1 MTNWRSKK
9 LLTSLLLVAFVLLT
23 ASGCKGP
30 TIPSANGNTYP
41 LVLTDSFEREITIPK
56 QPETIVSLA
65 PSSTEILFALGLGD
79 KLIGVTEVC
88 DYPEEA
94 LAIEKMGGF
103 QGVDVEKIVAAKPD
117 LIIADSLTT
126 KEVVEQLTSL
136 GFPVLAIRAA
146 NIEEMLGH
154 IELIGKA
161 ANVGTAADELTASLR
176 GRLAEVSERI
186 KDVGDNDRPLVFY
199 EVWHDALMSTGPN
212 TFIHDAIVAAGGRN
226 ATADATT
233 DWPEI
238 DLEVLINKNPEVV
251 LLGHEGQEPAD
262 VKARANWQTITA
274 VINDRIYAIN
284 PDLFSRPGPRLID
297 AVEEIAK
304 LLHPDLFE

>member
-1 MTNWRSKK
+1 MINCRGKK
-9 LLTSLLLVAFVLLT
+9 LLTSLLLLTFVLLT
-23 ASGCKGP
+23 AVGCKGP
-30 TIPSANGNTYP
+30 TTPTVNGNSYP
-41 LVLTDSFEREITIPK
+41 LVLTDSFDREVTIPK

-79 KLIGVTEVC
+79 KVIGVTEVC
-88 DYPEEA
+88 DYPKEA

-103 QGVDVEKIVAAKPD
+103 QGVNVERIVAAKPD
-117 LIIADSLTT
+117 LIVADSLTT

-146 NIEEMLGH
+146 TIEEMLGH

-161 ANVGTAADELTASLR
+161 ANVAAAADELIAGLR
-176 GRLAEVSERI
+176 GRLAAVQDRV
-186 KDVGDNDRPLVFY
+186 KDVAERPLVFY

-212 TFIHDAIVAAGGRN
+212 TFIHDAIVAAGGTN

-233 DWPEI
+233 DWPEV
-238 DLEVLINKNPEVV
+238 DLEVLISKNPEVV
-251 LLGHEGQEPAD
+251 LLGHEGQESAD
-262 VKARANWQTITA
+262 VKARANWQTIAA
-274 VINDRIYAIN
+274 VINDKIYAIN

-304 LLHPDLFE
+304 LLHPNLFE